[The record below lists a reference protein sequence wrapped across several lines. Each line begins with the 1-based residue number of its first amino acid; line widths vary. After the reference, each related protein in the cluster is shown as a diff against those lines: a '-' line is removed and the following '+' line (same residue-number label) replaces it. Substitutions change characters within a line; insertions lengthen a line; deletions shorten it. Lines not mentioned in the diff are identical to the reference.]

1 MDIHNTI
8 MEDENELLL
17 NIARD
22 LQTAI
27 EIKDR
32 EFKGKTIE
40 NSFVA
45 RDMVECL
52 LSNKVSFERE
62 GAVEIGKKMLAC
74 GMIEH
79 STKDITSTSFTFR
92 DSASFYRFTSEGY
105 NLKVGKEILSED
117 IVKQRNL
124 KTLKH
129 PTRKRRR
136 KKKRL
141 KK

>member
-32 EFKGKTIE
+32 EYKGKTIE

-62 GAVEIGKKMLAC
+62 GAVEIGKKCL
-74 GMIEH
+74 
-79 STKDITSTSFTFR
+79 
-92 DSASFYRFTSEGY
+92 
-105 NLKVGKEILSED
+105 LVG
-117 IVKQRNL
+117 
-124 KTLKH
+124 
-129 PTRKRRR
+129 
-136 KKKRL
+136 
-141 KK
+141 